1 MPHPQWR
8 TLCTKKEWRA
18 AAKRVGHAYPDASA
32 LDSALLEF
40 MQGQADQQA
49 LSLTALFDQR
59 ALEAERLRQLRN
71 QKQEQSLQKY
81 RAKQAHKLA
90 RPGQWNVWFDGSAR
104 PNPGACRG
112 GALLRSP
119 EGQEWHYSAS
129 LGHGSSSDAEYQALI
144 AALELA
150 LQHGARVLY
159 VFGDSRVILDDVQAT
174 QDNASALLLDWREQ
188 AQALIA
194 QFETVHWCWIPR
206 ALNGA
211 ADQLASGNWA

>member
-18 AAKRVGHAYPDASA
+18 AAKRVGHANPEASA
-32 LDSALLEF
+32 LDSALFEI
-40 MQGQADQQA
+40 MQSQADQQG

-59 ALEAERLRQLRN
+59 ALEAERLRHLRS
-71 QKQEQSLQKY
+71 QKQELSLQKY

-90 RPGQWNVWFDGSAR
+90 RPGQWNVWFDGSAK
-104 PNPGACRG
+104 PNPGACRC

-119 EGQEWHYSAS
+119 QGQEWHYSVS
-129 LGHGSSSDAEYQALI
+129 LGNGSSSDAEYQALI

-159 VFGDSRVILDDVQAT
+159 VFGDSRVILDDVQASIAE
-174 QDNASALLLDWREQ
+174 ASAVLSNWREQ
-188 AQALIA
+188 ALALVA
-194 QFETVHWCWIPR
+194 QFETVHWCWITT

-211 ADQLASGNWA
+211 ADQLASGN